1 MMSTVK
7 KLSADY
13 MGSHKIAS
21 MDLKIVRELIPSA
34 EEETALRV
42 RTEENMGKV
51 NGWWATAGD
60 SSGKSAHIY
69 W

>member
-1 MMSTVK
+1 
-7 KLSADY
+7 

-21 MDLKIVRELIPSA
+21 TDLKTVRELIPSA

-51 NGWWATAGD
+51 NCWWATVGD
-60 SSGKSAHIY
+60 ASGKRAHIY
-69 W
+69 WVR